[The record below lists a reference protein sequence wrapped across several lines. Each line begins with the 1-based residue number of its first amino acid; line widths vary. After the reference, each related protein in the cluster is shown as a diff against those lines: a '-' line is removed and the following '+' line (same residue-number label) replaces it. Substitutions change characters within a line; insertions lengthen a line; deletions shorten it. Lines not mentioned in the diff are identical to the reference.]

1 MTYFLAAVA
10 ASGVFIV
17 AGWRSRQARTLA
29 ATQGWQGLPID
40 PLWGEEV
47 VSNNASE
54 AQADVGVAIRLVLK
68 RLVPVMA
75 SQSVQ
80 ADIAVPFGLSVRM
93 RSAALADLLEDLL
106 AAAIHSA
113 PASRLLMTAATHG
126 DFVHIGITDD
136 MPGADPAV
144 RQGSVRGLMER
155 VALRGGAIDIN
166 VRVNEG
172 TTMTLRLAA
181 GGEKDKPPLESEAK
195 TFGSPS
201 SFAVRAER

>member
-1 MTYFLAAVA
+1 
-10 ASGVFIV
+10 
-17 AGWRSRQARTLA
+17 
-29 ATQGWQGLPID
+29 
-40 PLWGEEV
+40 
-47 VSNNASE
+47 
-54 AQADVGVAIRLVLK
+54 
-68 RLVPVMA
+68 MA

-126 DFVHIGITDD
+126 DYVHIGITDD

-155 VALRGGAIDIN
+155 VALRGGALDIN

-181 GGEKDKPPLESEAK
+181 AGEKGKTPFESVVKASVS
-195 TFGSPS
+195 TSGV
-201 SFAVRAER
+201 AVQAAR